1 VNGDSP
7 DPTTVALVG
16 YGLGGSAF
24 HAPLIAS
31 TPGLELVAVVTSD
44 PARRAEAAARYPSA
58 RIPAGVEELLGQARP
73 PDLVVVS
80 VPNRHHFAVAEL
92 ALRAGSSVVLD
103 KPVTPTSEEARQL
116 CGVADD
122 AGVSLIPYHNR
133 RWDGDFRTV
142 RSLLGTGRLGT
153 VWRFESR
160 FERWKPGQP
169 DPRSWKQDP
178 SAPGAGILFDLG
190 SHLVDQV
197 ICLFGLPAGVYAEVV
212 GRGGPPD
219 DDVFMALAYPRG
231 PQVHLWASSR
241 SALLGP
247 RFRVLGSDGA
257 YVKFGLDPQ
266 ESALR
271 AGTVPSAPGW
281 GEEPADLWGRLGSV
295 AGDEEL
301 ETLPGAY
308 QEFYAGVA
316 AHLREGAPPPVPM
329 ADAVDGL
336 RVLEAAKESALTGGV
351 VAFR

>member
-1 VNGDSP
+1 
-7 DPTTVALVG
+7 VALVG

-44 PARRAEAAARYPSA
+44 PARQAEVAVRYPTARVPTGLEGLFEEAAAP
-58 RIPAGVEELLGQARP
+58 E
-73 PDLVVVS
+73 LVVVS
-80 VPNRHHFAVAEL
+80 VPNRHHFAVAGR
-92 ALRAGSSVVLD
+92 ALRSGSSVVLD
-103 KPVTPTSEEARQL
+103 KPVTPTSAEARQL
-116 CGVADD
+116 SGLAAE

-142 RSLLGTGRLGT
+142 RSLLETGRLGT

-160 FERWKPGQP
+160 FERWKPGSP

-190 SHLVDQV
+190 SHLVDQA
-197 ICLFGLPAGVYAEVV
+197 ICLFGLPSGVYAEVV
-212 GRGGPPD
+212 GRGGPAD
-219 DDVFMALAYPRG
+219 DDVFVALAYPGG

-241 SALLGP
+241 AAFFGP
-247 RFRVLGSDGA
+247 RFRVLGSDAA

-266 ESALR
+266 EDALR
-271 AGTVPSAPGW
+271 AGTLPSAPGW
-281 GEEPADLWGRLGSV
+281 GQEPPERWGQLGTQDGYETV
-295 AGDEEL
+295 

-316 AHLREGAPPPVPM
+316 AHLRDGAPPPVTM

-336 RVLEAAKESALTGGV
+336 RVLEAARESALTRGV
-351 VAFR
+351 VALR